1 MQLQAGCAHFFVPAI
16 PVLLIF
22 RNLATFPKEQGSPD
36 LADVEGRKR
45 VFPESRHFSRETR
58 LWIVSPII
66 RPMMGGM
73 SRYDRPSHQV
83 YMYFFLRS
91 GWQVQFLEPDLKTH
105 PSEKEAGRPCGV
117 LRHGILFPNRR
128 LYRDNLRLN
137 P

>member
-1 MQLQAGCAHFFVPAI
+1 MNSSWAGRLKHLHAGFGFWLFA
-16 PVLLIF
+16 LLLF
-22 RNLATFPKEQGSPD
+22 AYTLH
-36 LADVEGRKR
+36 L
-45 VFPESRHFSRETR
+45 
-58 LWIVSPII
+58 
-66 RPMMGGM
+66 